1 MKVARAFRGTLPAA
15 FIAAAAVI
23 LGLLSHGCGDR
34 KPAAAMPSNI
44 AEVASVTP
52 RGDLAPDFAWKGAD
66 GSEIS
71 FDNTRDRL
79 TLVNFWATWCAPC
92 KKELPDLI
100 ELHKAYGDRGFAV
113 VGVATDRT
121 PNAAG
126 LVAEFVQNYSIPYQI
141 LLSTQEMEDAF
152 RNVRMMP
159 TSFLVDRDG
168 RILQTIVGIRT
179 KAQLEELILPLL

>member
-1 MKVARAFRGTLPAA
+1 MTVPRVSRRAPAA
-15 FIAAAAVI
+15 ASFVLAAAIA
-23 LGLLSHGCGDR
+23 LLPSYGCGDR
-34 KPAAAMPSNI
+34 TPPAAMPSNV
-44 AEVASVTP
+44 AEIASVTP
-52 RGDLAPDFAWKGAD
+52 RDDLAPDFAWKGAD

-71 FDNTRDRL
+71 FDKTRGRV

-121 PNAAG
+121 PDAAG
-126 LVAEFVQNYSIPYQI
+126 LVAEFVQKYSIPYQI

-168 RILQTIVGIRT
+168 KILQTIVGIRT